1 MNHIIELTSVSKSF
15 NNLLVLQ
22 DINLE
27 IKKGEIIGIIGRNGS
42 GKSILLK
49 MICGLVLPTT
59 GTISVNGTNITKG
72 NFPDNIGILLDN
84 TGFLPNESGF
94 DNLKHIAV
102 IENKIN
108 DDEIKECIKMVGL
121 NPNDKKPVKKYSL
134 GMKQRLGI
142 AMSIMEK
149 PEILLLDEPTNG
161 IDIETI
167 TEMRRLISELN
178 RKQNTTVLIASH
190 NRDDIDFLCTRVLKI
205 ENNHLIG

>member
-178 RKQNTTVLIASH
+178 KKQNTTVLIASH

-205 ENNHLIG
+205 ENNHIIE